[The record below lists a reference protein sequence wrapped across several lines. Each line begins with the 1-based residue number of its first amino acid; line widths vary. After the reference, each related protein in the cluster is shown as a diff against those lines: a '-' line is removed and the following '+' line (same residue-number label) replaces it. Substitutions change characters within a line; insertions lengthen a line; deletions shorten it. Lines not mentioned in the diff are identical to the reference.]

1 MTVREIL
8 KRAALRLAGNAIL
21 SARLEAELLLA
32 HVLRVTRLDLHAAGE
47 RNLAAAEILAF
58 EALLDRRARGEPV
71 AYLTGRKEFYSLDL
85 VVTPDVLV
93 PRPETEM
100 LVDRVRELLPRRLLD
115 LGTGSGC
122 VAVACAVHLPLSDVT
137 ATDVS
142 AAALAVARENAARH
156 GARVRFLEGDLYA
169 ALPEGERFDVIAS
182 NPPYVRAAEA
192 ARVAT
197 HEPLLALDGGPLGHS
212 LLARVIEGAPGSLS
226 PEGTLLC
233 EIGEDQEAA
242 VLRLAAGHFAS
253 AEVARDLAGQPR
265 VLECRNVPGSFQ
277 QS

>member
-1 MTVREIL
+1 MTVDEAL
-8 KRAALRLAGNAIL
+8 GRATLRLKGAAIL

-32 HVLRVTRLDLHAAGE
+32 HVLGVRRLDLHAAGGRE
-47 RNLAAAEILAF
+47 LLSADAAAY
-58 EALLDRRARGEPV
+58 EALLDRRAGGEPV
-71 AYLTGRKEFYSLDL
+71 AYLTGRKEFYSLEL
-85 VVTPDVLV
+85 LLTPDVLV

-100 LVDRVRELLPRRLLD
+100 LVDRVLELKPRRLLD

-122 VAVACAVHLPLSDVT
+122 VAVACAVNLPSCEVT

-142 AAALAVARENAARH
+142 PRALAVARRNAERH
-156 GARVRFLEGDLYA
+156 GARIRFLEGDLYG

-197 HEPLLALDGGPLGHS
+197 HEPLLALDGGPSGLT
-212 LLARVIEGAPGSLS
+212 LLARVIEGAPGALV
-226 PEGTLLC
+226 PGGTLLC
-233 EIGEDQEAA
+233 EIGEDQEADA
-242 VLRLAAGHFAS
+242 LRLARGRFSS

-265 VLECRNVPGSFQ
+265 LLVATRYSVRG
-277 QS
+277 

>member
-8 KRAALRLAGNAIL
+8 RRGALRLKESAIL

-32 HVLRVTRLDLHAAGE
+32 HVLKVARLDLHAAGE
-47 RNLAAAEILAF
+47 RTLAAAETEAF

-85 VVTPDVLV
+85 KVTRDVLV

-100 LVDRVRELLPRRLLD
+100 LVDRALELRPKRLLD

-122 VAVACAVHLPLSDVT
+122 IAVACALHLKGCDVT

-142 AAALAVARENAARH
+142 PKALAVARENAHRH

-169 ALPEGERFDVIAS
+169 ALPAGERFDVIAS
-182 NPPYVRAAEA
+182 NPPYVRAAAA

-197 HEPLLALDGGPLGHS
+197 HEPLLALDGGREGLS
-212 LLARVIEGAPGSLS
+212 LLARVIEGAPRFLA
-226 PEGTLLC
+226 PQGTLLC
-233 EIGEDQEAA
+233 EIGEDQEADA
-242 VLRLAAGHFAS
+242 LRLAAGHFAS
-253 AEVARDLAGQPR
+253 AEVAKDLAGQPR
-265 VLECRNVPGSFQ
+265 LLACKNVPGSFQ